1 MNSHVPPLDLNLL
14 DNSQEILIVEDSPTQ
29 AVRLEFIL
37 QEHGFRV
44 SKASNGK
51 AALEYLQTNRP
62 ILVVSDVVMPEMDG
76 YELCA
81 KIKQDDKLKDIPVI
95 LLTALSDP
103 SDIIKGL
110 ESGADNFITKPYQ
123 ERFLISR
130 IQYILINRELR
141 SKFPTEM
148 GIEIFFAGKKH
159 FLAADRIQI
168 IDLLLSS
175 YEAAVEQF
183 RELENANWELAKATE
198 TAEAEAR
205 KLRALIEAMDEG
217 VVFADSSDVITEANE
232 WFIQEVGAHRKDV
245 IGKEL
250 WQFFDQPHI
259 SSMLKTRIDGF
270 KSNTLR
276 EPLIRTLQLFSKDVS
291 FRVQPIFDS
300 RSYRGVILNIV
311 DVTDL
316 VEARNKMEQASKA
329 KSEFLA
335 TMSHEIRTPMNGIIG
350 MTELALQTNLDDE
363 QREYLLAVKD
373 SAESLLSLIND
384 ILDLSKIEAGKFE
397 LAFVD
402 FRLRDFLSR
411 VILSLNVQARA
422 KGLSLTSQ
430 VSPEVPDFLLGD
442 PGALRQVLVNLIG
455 NAIKFTEQGSV
466 SVVVN
471 LEKATNDQAVL
482 HFVVADTGIGIPPQ
496 ETARIFERFEQ
507 VDSSTTRKYGGSGLG
522 LAISNQLVRMMDG
535 KMWVESELG
544 KGSKFHFTVVMA
556 LQRDITAAAAVGPTS
571 LRGLRVLIVD
581 DNANNRA
588 LLERMT
594 LKWGM
599 RPSTVQSPKE
609 ALLEIQKAL
618 SDGSPFDFVITD
630 SAMPEMDGFELAEK
644 IGEELPAE
652 NRPKT
657 LLLTSFGTRGDAAK
671 CVQAGISAY
680 LHKPVNEFELL
691 DAVLHARRQVSTA
704 NGQQP
709 LITQHSLRENKKS
722 LKILLAED
730 NKINQVLAQRLLE
743 KWGHKVQVC
752 NNGREAVE
760 AAMSQDFDLIL
771 MDVQMPEMDGI
782 QATSI
787 IRRRE
792 EAVGKHVPIFAMTA
806 YAMESDKEKCIA
818 AGMDGYV
825 SKPINTQELFQTIE
839 ALTIEES

>member
-1 MNSHVPPLDLNLL
+1 MTSQISTHDPDPLQEE
-14 DNSQEILIVEDSPTQ
+14 QEILIVEDSPTQ
-29 AVRLEFIL
+29 AARLQFIL
-37 QEHGFRV
+37 EEHGFKV
-44 SKASNGK
+44 SKTPNGK
-51 AALEYLQTNRP
+51 AALAYLQTIRP
-62 ILVVSDVVMPEMDG
+62 TLVISDVVMPEMDG
-76 YELCA
+76 YELCS
-81 KIKQDDKLKDIPVI
+81 KIKQDPKLKDIPVI

-103 SDIIKGL
+103 NDIIKGL

-148 GIEIFFAGKKH
+148 GIEIFFAGKRH

-183 RELENANWELAKATE
+183 HELENANWELAKATE

-217 VVFADSSDVITEANE
+217 VVFADTNDVITEANE
-232 WFIQEVGAHRKDV
+232 WFIHQVSKHRKDI

-250 WQFFDQPHI
+250 WDFFDQPHVN
-259 SSMLKTRIDGF
+259 SMLRTRITAF
-270 KSNTLR
+270 KANTTR
-276 EPLIRTLQLFSKDVS
+276 DPLIRTIQLFSKEVS

-300 RSYRGVILNIV
+300 RTYRGVILNIV

-363 QREYLLAVKD
+363 QREYLAAVKE
-373 SAESLLSLIND
+373 SAEALLTLIND
-384 ILDLSKIEAGKFE
+384 ILDLSKIEAGKYE

-411 VILSLNVQARA
+411 VTTAINVQARA
-422 KGLSLTSQ
+422 KGLSLGSQ
-430 VSPEVPDFLLGD
+430 VAPEVPDFLLGD
-442 PGALRQVLVNLIG
+442 PGALRQILMNLIG
-455 NAIKFTEQGSV
+455 NAIKFTEQGSI
-466 SVVVN
+466 SVEVN
-471 LEKATNDQAVL
+471 LEKATNDQVVL
-482 HFVVADTGIGIPPQ
+482 HFVVADTGIGIPPH

-507 VDSSTTRKYGGSGLG
+507 VDSSTTRKYGGTGLG

-544 KGSKFHFTVVMA
+544 KGSKFNYTVVLG
-556 LQRDITAAAAVGPTS
+556 LQRDITVAAAMGPTS
-571 LRGLRVLIVD
+571 LRDMRVLIVD
-581 DNANNRA
+581 DNANNRV
-588 LLERMT
+588 LLERIC

-599 RPSTVQSPKE
+599 RPLTVESAKE
-609 ALLEIQKAL
+609 ALLSVRQAASEGL
-618 SDGSPFDFVITD
+618 PFHFVITD
-630 SAMPEMDGFELAEK
+630 RAMPETDGFELAKTITEQHV
-644 IGEELPAE
+644 GN
-652 NRPKT
+652 NRPKI

-691 DAVLHARRQVSTA
+691 DAVLHAIRQTGA
-704 NGQQP
+704 ENGQQP
-709 LITQHSLRENKKS
+709 LITQHSLRESKKS

-730 NKINQVLAQRLLE
+730 NKINQVLAQRLME
-743 KWGHKVQVC
+743 KWGHKVHVC
-752 NNGREAVE
+752 NNGTEAVE
-760 AAMSQDFDLIL
+760 AATSEDFDLIL

-782 QATSI
+782 QATRI
-787 IRRRE
+787 IRQRE
-792 EAVGKHVPIFAMTA
+792 EAHNKHVPIFAMTA

-839 ALTIEES
+839 ALTSEES

>member
-1 MNSHVPPLDLNLL
+1 MTSQIIPLNPDSVQ
-14 DNSQEILIVEDSPTQ
+14 DEQEILIVEDSPTQ
-29 AVRLEFIL
+29 AARLQFIL
-37 QEHGFRV
+37 EEHGFKV
-44 SKASNGK
+44 SKTSNGK
-51 AALEYLQTNRP
+51 AALAYLQANRP
-62 ILVVSDVVMPEMDG
+62 TLVVSDVVMPEMDG
-76 YELCA
+76 YELCSR
-81 KIKQDDKLKDIPVI
+81 IKQDEKLKDIPVI

-217 VVFADSSDVITEANE
+217 VVFADTDDVITEAND
-232 WFIQEVGAHRKDV
+232 WFVRQTGTQRKDV

-250 WQFFDQPHI
+250 WYFFDQPHI
-259 SSMLKTRIDGF
+259 NSMLKTRINAF
-270 KSNTLR
+270 KTNTSR
-276 EPLIRTLQLFSKDVS
+276 DPLIRTLQLFEKEVS

-363 QREYLLAVKD
+363 QREYLSAVKE
-373 SAESLLSLIND
+373 SAEGLLALIND
-384 ILDLSKIEAGKFE
+384 ILDLSKIEAGRFE

-411 VILSLNVQARA
+411 VITSLNVQARA
-422 KGLSLTSQ
+422 KGLSLTSK
-430 VSPEVPDFLLGD
+430 VAPEVPDFLLGD
-442 PGALRQVLVNLIG
+442 PGALRQILFNLIG
-455 NAIKFTEQGSV
+455 NAIKFTEQGGISIEV
-466 SVVVN
+466 S
-471 LEKATNDQAVL
+471 LEKATNDQVVL
-482 HFVVADTGIGIPPQ
+482 HIVVADTGIGIPPQ
-496 ETARIFERFEQ
+496 EKERIFERFEQ
-507 VDSSTTRKYGGSGLG
+507 VDSSTTRKYGGTGLG
-522 LAISNQLVRMMDG
+522 LAISNHLVRMMDG
-535 KMWVESELG
+535 KMWVDSELG
-544 KGSKFHFTVVMA
+544 KGSKFHFTVVLA
-556 LQRDITAAAAVGPTS
+556 LQRDITVAAVMGSSS
-571 LRGLRVLIVD
+571 LRGLSVLIVD
-581 DNANNRA
+581 DNSNNRT
-588 LLERMT
+588 LLERMCE
-594 LKWGM
+594 KWGM
-599 RPSTVQSPKE
+599 KPSTVPNPKQ
-609 ALLEIQKAL
+609 ALLSIQQAV
-618 SDGSPFDFVITD
+618 SEGSPFDFVITD
-630 SAMPEMDGFELAEK
+630 LAMPEMDGFELART
-644 IGEELPAE
+644 IIQQHPSDV
-652 NRPKT
+652 RPKI

-671 CVQAGISAY
+671 CVEAGISAY

-691 DAVLHARRQVSTA
+691 DAVMRARRQGKTE
-704 NGQQP
+704 NGQHP
-709 LITQHSLRENKKS
+709 LITRHSLREGKKS

-743 KWGHKVQVC
+743 KWGHKVYVA
-752 NNGREAVE
+752 NNGREAVNS
-760 AAMSQDFDLIL
+760 AASDDFDLIL

-782 QATSI
+782 QATRI
-787 IRRRE
+787 IRQQE
-792 EAVGKHVPIFAMTA
+792 EAKGKHVTIFAMTA
-806 YAMESDKEKCIA
+806 YAMESDKERCLA
-818 AGMDGYV
+818 VGMDGYV
-825 SKPINTQELFQTIE
+825 SKPINTQELFQAIE
-839 ALTIEES
+839 SLMIGES

>member
-1 MNSHVPPLDLNLL
+1 MTSQHSPQNRDPLQDE
-14 DNSQEILIVEDSPTQ
+14 QEILIVEDSPTQ
-29 AVRLEFIL
+29 AARLQFIL
-37 QEHGFRV
+37 EEHGFRV
-44 SKASNGK
+44 SWAPNGK
-51 AALEYLQTNRP
+51 AALEYLQKNHPT
-62 ILVVSDVVMPEMDG
+62 LVVSDVVMPEMDG
-76 YELCA
+76 YELCS
-81 KIKQDDKLKDIPVI
+81 KIKQDEKLKDIPVI

-217 VVFADSSDVITEANE
+217 VVFADANDVITEANE
-232 WFIQEVGAHRKDV
+232 WFIQQVGAHRKDI

-250 WQFFDQPHI
+250 WEFFDQPHI
-259 SSMLKTRIDGF
+259 NSMLKNRINSF
-270 KSNTLR
+270 KSNTSR
-276 EPLIRTLQLFSKDVS
+276 DPLIRTLQLFGKEVS

-300 RSYRGVILNIV
+300 RSYRGVIFNIV

-350 MTELALQTNLDDE
+350 MTDLALQTNLDNE
-363 QREYLLAVKD
+363 QREYLSAVKE
-373 SAESLLSLIND
+373 SAEALLALIND

-411 VILSLNVQARA
+411 VITSLNVQAKA
-422 KGLSLTSQ
+422 KGLSLSSQ
-430 VSPEVPDFLLGD
+430 VSPDVPDFLLGD
-442 PGALRQVLVNLIG
+442 PGALRQILMNLLG
-455 NAIKFTEQGSV
+455 NAIKFTEQGGV
-466 SVVVN
+466 SVEVL
-471 LEKATNDQAVL
+471 LEKATNAQVVL

-507 VDSSTTRKYGGSGLG
+507 VDASTTRKYGGTGLG

-544 KGSKFHFTVVMA
+544 KGSKFHFTVVLA
-556 LQRDITAAAAVGPTS
+556 LQRDVSAAAIMGPAS
-571 LRGLRVLIVD
+571 LRDLRVLIVD
-581 DNANNRA
+581 DNANNRT
-588 LLERMT
+588 LLERMC
-594 LKWGM
+594 LNWGM
-599 RPSTVQSPKE
+599 RPETVPSAKE
-609 ALLEIQKAL
+609 ALQAVQQAAVA
-618 SDGSPFDFVITD
+618 GSPYDFVITD
-630 SAMPEMDGFELAEK
+630 QSMPEMDGFELAKAITQEHAQNTNLK
-644 IGEELPAE
+644 I
-652 NRPKT
+652 
-657 LLLTSFGTRGDAAK
+657 LLLTSMGTRGDAAK
-671 CVQAGISAY
+671 CMQAGIAAY

-691 DAVLHARRQVSTA
+691 DAVLHARRQTGA
-704 NGQQP
+704 QNGQLP
-709 LITQHSLRENKKS
+709 LITRHSLRESKKS
-722 LKILLAED
+722 LKILLVED
-730 NKINQVLAQRLLE
+730 NKINQVLAQRLLQ
-743 KWGHKVQVC
+743 KWGHEVHVA
-752 NNGREAVE
+752 NNGKEAVE
-760 AAMSQDFDLIL
+760 ASANQDFDLIL

-782 QATSI
+782 QATRG
-787 IRRRE
+787 IRQRE
-792 EAVGKHVPIFAMTA
+792 ETTGKHVPIFAMTA
-806 YAMESDKEKCIA
+806 YAMESDKEKCLA

-839 ALTIEES
+839 ALTAEEP